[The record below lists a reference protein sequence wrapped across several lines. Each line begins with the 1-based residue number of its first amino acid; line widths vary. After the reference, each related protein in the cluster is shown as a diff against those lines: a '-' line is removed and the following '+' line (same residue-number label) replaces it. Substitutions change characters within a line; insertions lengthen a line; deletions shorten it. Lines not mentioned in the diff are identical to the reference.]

1 MASIH
6 SPFRYAGGKYYAR
19 DLILEHIP
27 EHKDYIEPFAG
38 GASIFFSKELAPGL
52 NWLNDIDD
60 DLINTMVV
68 IRDEPNELINLLRHR
83 QNDRLPVELVKAVKI
98 GEPIPALKELHHF
111 FKYEYHP
118 QNNLER
124 AFRWFYLNRTSY
136 SGIMNFQNMY
146 WGYGDKYSM
155 TPKNWPRNILTTSDK
170 LQGVRLTS
178 MDFELVV
185 EQAPDNSL
193 LYLDPPYYNAD
204 QDKFYEH
211 FFSHEDHLRLERCL
225 REHHERLKLFISY
238 DNVEDVKNLYHWAQ
252 EMHEKEWNYC
262 IQRTDDQKNRT
273 DAKGQRHKGKELFI
287 LDY

>member
-27 EHKDYIEPFAG
+27 NHTDYIEPFAG
-38 GASIFFSKELAPGL
+38 GASIFFSKELATGL
-52 NWLNDIDD
+52 NWLNDIDS
-60 DLINTMVV
+60 DLINTMVI
-68 IRDEPNELINLLRHR
+68 IRDHPKDLIDMLKHR
-83 QNDRLPVELVKAVKI
+83 VDDRLPVALLTGTPI

-111 FKYEYHP
+111 FKYEFVP
-118 QNNLER
+118 QNDLER

-155 TPKNWPRNILTTSDK
+155 TPKNWPRNILKTSEK
-170 LQGVRLTS
+170 LQGVRLTCY
-178 MDFELVV
+178 DFERVV
-185 EQAPDNSL
+185 QEAPDNAL
-193 LYLDPPYYNAD
+193 LYLDPPYFNAD

-211 FFSHEDHLRLERCL
+211 FFSREDHLRLERCL
-225 REHHERLKLFISY
+225 FEHHDRLKLFISY
-238 DNVEDVKNLYHWAQ
+238 DNVEGVRQLYTWAK

-262 IQRTDDQKNRT
+262 IQRTDDQKNKT
-273 DAKGQRHKGKELFI
+273 DVKGQRYKGKELFI